1 MMPVLDIVL
10 QRKDS
15 NQIVMNI
22 FIKLFLKI
30 QAITESTKNKIIT
43 NCFNLKVTMMKI
55 QWIMLQAY
63 LSAQITAN
71 ILKYEINPF

>member
-55 QWIMLQAY
+55 
-63 LSAQITAN
+63 
-71 ILKYEINPF
+71 

>member
-22 FIKLFLKI
+22 FIKAFFKI
-30 QAITESTKNKIIT
+30 LAITGSTKNKVIT
-43 NCFNLKVTMMKI
+43 NCFNLKVTIMKI
-55 QWIMLQAY
+55 
-63 LSAQITAN
+63 
-71 ILKYEINPF
+71 

>member
-22 FIKLFLKI
+22 FIKAFFKI
-30 QAITESTKNKIIT
+30 LAITESTKNKVIT
-43 NCFNLKVTMMKI
+43 NCFNLKVTIMKI
-55 QWIMLQAY
+55 QWMLQAY
-63 LSAQITAN
+63 LSAQIN
-71 ILKYEINPF
+71 CQYFKI

>member
-63 LSAQITAN
+63 LSAQIN
-71 ILKYEINPF
+71 NQYFKI

>member
-22 FIKLFLKI
+22 FIKAFFKI
-30 QAITESTKNKIIT
+30 LAITESTKNKVIT
-43 NCFNLKVTMMKI
+43 NCFNLKVTIMKI
-55 QWIMLQAY
+55 
-63 LSAQITAN
+63 
-71 ILKYEINPF
+71 

>member
-22 FIKLFLKI
+22 FIKAFFKI
-30 QAITESTKNKIIT
+30 LAITGSTKNKVIT
-43 NCFNLKVTMMKI
+43 NCFNLKVTIMKI
-55 QWIMLQAY
+55 QWMLQAY
-63 LSAQITAN
+63 LSAQIN
-71 ILKYEINPF
+71 CQYFKI

>member
-63 LSAQITAN
+63 LSAQIN
-71 ILKYEINPF
+71 SQYFKI

>member
-43 NCFNLKVTMMKI
+43 NCFKIKVTMMKI

-63 LSAQITAN
+63 LSAQIN
-71 ILKYEINPF
+71 NQYFKI